1 MTGWVLWTDGTRE
14 EGELQ
19 AERFLDFAARLI
31 DGGKVDTVVCERYVV
46 TVRTATLTQAPWS
59 LESIGVLR
67 FLCRRAGIE
76 FHLQNVADAKRFATD
91 QRLNN
96 LGWRKPPGAGHAR
109 DAQRHLLIWL
119 VRKGWTDDR
128 LVLTS
133 DD

>member
-1 MTGWVLWTDGTRE
+1 MTGWVLWTDGNRE

-19 AERFLDFAARLI
+19 AERFLDHAARLI
-31 DGGKVDTVVCERYVV
+31 NGGKVDTVVCERYVV

-67 FLCRRAGIE
+67 FLCRQAGIE
-76 FHLQNVADAKRFATD
+76 FHLQNVGDAKRFATD
-91 QRLNN
+91 QRLNS

-128 LVLTS
+128 LVLS
-133 DD
+133 